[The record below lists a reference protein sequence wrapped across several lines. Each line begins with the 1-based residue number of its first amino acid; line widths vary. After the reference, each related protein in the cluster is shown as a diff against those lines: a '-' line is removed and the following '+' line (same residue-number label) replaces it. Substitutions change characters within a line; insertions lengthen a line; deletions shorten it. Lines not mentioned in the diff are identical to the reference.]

1 MLILENLKGKKKKT
15 KPSSI
20 SLMPEILTSKKRAIV
35 YSIEGPFSK
44 QLYFDFNMPSSLK
57 YK

>member
-20 SLMPEILTSKKRAIV
+20 LLMPERRKAIV
-35 YSIEGPFSK
+35 
-44 QLYFDFNMPSSLK
+44 
-57 YK
+57 